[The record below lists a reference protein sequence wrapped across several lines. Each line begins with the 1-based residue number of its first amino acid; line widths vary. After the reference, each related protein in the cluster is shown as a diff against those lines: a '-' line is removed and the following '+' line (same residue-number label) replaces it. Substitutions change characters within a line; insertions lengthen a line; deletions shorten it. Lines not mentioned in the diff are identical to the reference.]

1 MVQPGRLV
9 SISLKHPD
17 SKRKVG
23 AHHSGKL
30 GQIASVITSRRVYNL
45 ESTNYSDLKAF
56 FSMID
61 AVVLHWNCY
70 PVIKVAYVLEREC
83 LLLKGV
89 RKDSGVAVGVKE
101 WKVIRTPRTI
111 SSLYSVKACFLVIIM
126 DCVQRSPP
134 LFACIP
140 PPGLS

>member
-1 MVQPGRLV
+1 MVQPGRLA
-9 SISLKHPD
+9 SISLKHAD

-61 AVVLHWNCY
+61 AVVLH
-70 PVIKVAYVLEREC
+70 
-83 LLLKGV
+83 
-89 RKDSGVAVGVKE
+89 
-101 WKVIRTPRTI
+101 
-111 SSLYSVKACFLVIIM
+111 
-126 DCVQRSPP
+126 
-134 LFACIP
+134 
-140 PPGLS
+140 